1 MEENKSSSMAVV
13 IITAIIGIVVG
24 YGASALMNKGE
35 DGKMMSGDKMSGD
48 KMMAR
53 TDTQAA
59 DLRVLLTSLE
69 KEHVTLAAN
78 AVRRGFDGDADF
90 AQAAAALDDNSK
102 ALAKAVDSVYPGNYQ
117 KFYDLWASH
126 IKFFVDYTV
135 AAKGGDTAGMNKAVQ
150 NLMGY
155 IDGAADFFSKANPN
169 LPREAVKNLVTDHVM
184 LLKAAVDEYGKK
196 NYQGSY
202 QKQHEAYDQIGKIA
216 DALAGAIVKQY
227 PEKFSK

>member
-1 MEENKSSSMAVV
+1 MAVV

-48 KMMAR
+48 KMMMAK

-69 KEHVTLAAN
+69 KEHVSLAAN

-90 AQAAAALDDNSK
+90 AAAAATLDDNSK

-135 AAKGGDTAGMNKAVQ
+135 AAKGGDAAGMNKAVQ
-150 NLMGY
+150 NLSGY

-169 LPREAVKNLVTDHVM
+169 LPREAVKTLVTEHVM
-184 LLKAAVDEYGKK
+184 LLKGAVDEYGKK

-227 PEKFSK
+227 PDKFSK